1 MRITRVTRPSGE
13 PVLATAM
20 DGVFH
25 RVRLD
30 SGSPSVHE
38 ALGEVTDRHNL
49 APVAPS
55 KVIGVGL
62 NYATHAD
69 ESGAAIPA
77 EPITFAM
84 HPSAICGNGDPIIVP
99 DGVDDLDY
107 EAELGVVIGRRVR
120 DVRVDSALDVVLGYT
135 CVNDVSAR
143 TIQLG
148 GGQWTRGKSF
158 DTFCPVGP
166 HIVTLDEIPDPD
178 DLAIRCVVDGET
190 RQDDRTSNMVF
201 SVAELIAFISRDT
214 TLIPGDLICTGTP
227 SGVAYGSPNPRWL
240 EPGSTVTIEIEG
252 VGLLSNPV
260 VGEAGE

>member
-1 MRITRVTRPSGE
+1 MRITRVTSPSGT
-13 PVLATAM
+13 PVLATEM
-20 DGVFH
+20 SGTLH
-25 RVRLD
+25 RVRLN
-30 SGSPSVHE
+30 SGRPSVHE
-38 ALGEVTDRHNL
+38 ALGEVTDQRKL

-62 NYATHAD
+62 NYAAHAE
-69 ESGAAIPA
+69 ESGTDIPP

-84 HPSAICGNGDPIIVP
+84 YPSAICGNGDRIVVP
-99 DGVDDLDY
+99 EGVDDLDY

-120 DVRVDSALDVVLGYT
+120 DVSVDSALDAVLGYT

-143 TIQLG
+143 SIQLT

-166 HIVTLDEIPDPD
+166 HIVTLDEIPHPH

-201 SVAELIAFISRDT
+201 PVAELIAFISRST
-214 TLIPGDLICTGTP
+214 TLKPGDLICTGTP
-227 SGVAYGSPNPRWL
+227 SGVAYGSASPRWL

-252 VGLLSNPV
+252 VGLLSNQV
-260 VGEAGE
+260 VGKADE